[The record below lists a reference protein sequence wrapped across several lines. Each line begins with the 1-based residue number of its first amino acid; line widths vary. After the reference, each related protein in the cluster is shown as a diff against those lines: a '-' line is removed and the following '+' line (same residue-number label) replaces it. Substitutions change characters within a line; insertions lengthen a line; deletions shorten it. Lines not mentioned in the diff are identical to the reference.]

1 MAVYLAVPLK
11 KTSEVDL
18 IKPLANVISTYYST
32 ADEQSNYNEAL
43 TELNKLRMNATW
55 RTLDK
60 HESSL
65 DIMYRY
71 YDQLTSLESKC
82 PPSDIQIPFKWKD
95 AFDKGGFFSGTA
107 SLTLTS
113 LSYEKLCILFNIAA
127 MQSQIAAGMCTDIS
141 DDEGLKTCA
150 KYFQQASGIFQMM
163 KHSAPNVHHDLTPDL
178 EADTVSALQAL
189 MLAQAQE
196 SFFRKAAADK
206 MKDMIIAKVAAQCEE
221 LYADAAKQMGR
232 DSLKNMWDREWL
244 PIVASKQAAFGA
256 IAQYHQALLCHA
268 NKNVGEEL
276 ARLQHAIELMK
287 TAESQAGVSFSF
299 RDEAKK
305 ISLLYEDVKKD
316 NDFIYHARVPE
327 IRGLPPIGKAVLA
340 KPLPVP
346 EKFSPSGQD
355 LFSALLPVSVSQA
368 VQKFEVRKTEIVNG
382 EIARLRQQT
391 QYLNGVLASLNLPA
405 ALEDTTGHSLP
416 PSIRDK
422 AEAVRAKGGIQAI
435 RKLISELPVLLERNR
450 EILAE
455 GERLLQEEQDSDRE
469 LRAQFKERW
478 TRSPSEK
485 LNEPLRNS
493 LAKYKEI
500 MRVATD
506 ADKTVQEKFQK
517 HQRNIEL
524 LSASDAELQSGIP
537 SGNPTATN
545 SPCVQ
550 RLKQLMEEVET
561 IKAEREA
568 IEAELKSSTVDMR
581 PKFLSAL
588 TEDGGINEQALSVE
602 MLGESLG
609 PLQKQVAD
617 SLAREQQLVQ
627 SIQAANAEFCQEKQG
642 HGGNN
647 REAVLM
653 ELAAAYDMYMEL
665 TANLE
670 EGTKFYN
677 DLTQILLA
685 FQNKI
690 SDFCFA
696 RKTEKEELMKH
707 LQQSIV
713 NKPAQPTP
721 TPPTHYGGGGA
732 AAGKTPPPRPPPPV
746 TTSSGPT
753 MGGGGAAPPYPLQAP
768 QGMPQPQVAYPGY
781 PQYPGYTPY
790 PAVPMPTVYNPYAQQ
805 QAYSGGPGGVPQ
817 QYQPYP
823 QYPPHQPQY
832 PAYPYPRQPQ

>member
-18 IKPLANVISTYYST
+18 VKPLANVISTYYST

-141 DDEGLKTCA
+141 DDESLKTCA

-178 EADTVSALQAL
+178 EADTVGALQAL

-196 SFFRKAAADK
+196 SFFRKAAAGK

-232 DSLKNMWDREWL
+232 DSLKSMWDREWL
-244 PIVASKQAAFGA
+244 PIVVSKQAAFGA

-299 RDEAKK
+299 RDEVKK
-305 ISLLYEDVKKD
+305 ITLLYEDVKKD
-316 NDFIYHARVPE
+316 NDFIYHARVPD
-327 IRGLPPIGKAVLA
+327 IRSLPAIGKAVLA

-346 EKFSPSGQD
+346 DKFSTSGHD
-355 LFSALLPVSVSQA
+355 LFGALLPVSVSQA

-455 GERLLQEEQDSDRE
+455 GERLLQEEQDSDQE

-478 TRSPSEK
+478 TRSPSQK

-506 ADKTVQEKFQK
+506 ADKTVQEKFHK

-581 PKFLSAL
+581 PKFLAAL

-602 MLGESLG
+602 MLGETLG

-617 SLAREQQLVQ
+617 SLAKEQQVVQ

-642 HGGNN
+642 QGGNN

-653 ELAAAYDMYMEL
+653 ELAAAFDMYMEL

-721 TPPTHYGGGGA
+721 TPPTHYGGGA

-746 TTSSGPT
+746 TTSSGPS
-753 MGGGGAAPPYPLQAP
+753 MGGGGGAGAAPPYPLQAP

-805 QAYSGGPGGVPQ
+805 GYPGAAGVPQ

-823 QYPPHQPQY
+823 QYPPHQQQY

>member
-1 MAVYLAVPLK
+1 MTANYLAVPLK
-11 KTSEVDL
+11 KTSEVDI
-18 IKPLANVISTYYST
+18 IKPLANVISAYYST
-32 ADEQSNYNEAL
+32 ADDPSNYNEAL

-71 YDQLTSLESKC
+71 YDQLTSLESKV
-82 PPSDIQIPFKWKD
+82 PPNDIQIPFKWKD

-107 SLTLTS
+107 SLTLSS

-127 MQSQIAAGMCTDIS
+127 MQSQIAAGMGADIS

-150 KYFQQASGIFQMM
+150 KYFQQASGIFQQM
-163 KHSAPNVHHDLTPDL
+163 KHCAPNVHHDLTPDL

-196 SFFRKAAADK
+196 SFFRKATADK
-206 MKDMIIAKVAAQCEE
+206 MKDMIIAKVASQCEE
-221 LYADAAKQMGR
+221 LYGDAAKQMGR
-232 DSLKNMWDREWL
+232 DSLKSIWDREWL
-244 PIVASKQAAFGA
+244 PIVVSKQAAFGA

-276 ARLQHAIELMK
+276 ARLQHAMDLMK
-287 TAESQAGVSFSF
+287 TSEAQAGPSFSF
-299 RDEAKK
+299 RDEVKK
-305 ISLLYEDVKKD
+305 ISLMYEDVKKD

-327 IRGLPPIGKAVLA
+327 IRSLSAIGKAVLA

-346 EKFSPSGQD
+346 EKFSTSGQD
-355 LFSALLPVSVSQA
+355 LFGALLPVSVSQA

-391 QYLNGVLASLNLPA
+391 QFLNGVLASMNLPA
-405 ALEDTTGHSLP
+405 ALEDTTGNSLP

-435 RKLISELPVLLERNR
+435 RKLISDLPVLLERNR
-450 EILAE
+450 EILNE
-455 GERLLQEEQDSDRE
+455 GERLLKEEEESDRE
-469 LRAQFKERW
+469 LRAQFRERW

-493 LAKYKEI
+493 LTKYKEI
-500 MRVATD
+500 MRVATE

-517 HQRNIEL
+517 HQRHIEL
-524 LSASDAELQSGIP
+524 LSASDGELQNGIP
-537 SGNPTATN
+537 SGNPTASN

-550 RLKQLMEEVET
+550 RLRQLMEEVET

-568 IEAELKSSTVDMR
+568 IESELKSSTLDMK
-581 PKFLSAL
+581 PKFLAAL
-588 TEDGGINEQALSVE
+588 TQDGSINEQALSVE
-602 MLGESLG
+602 MLGEAYG
-609 PLQKQVAD
+609 PLQKQVSESIAK
-617 SLAREQQLVQ
+617 EQQVVQ

-642 HGGNN
+642 SGGNN
-647 REAVLM
+647 REDVLKD
-653 ELAAAYDMYMEL
+653 LAAAHDMYMEL

-713 NKPAQPTP
+713 NKPAQSAP
-721 TPPTHYGGGGA
+721 TPPSYAGGSA
-732 AAGKTPPPRPPPPV
+732 VSRTPPPRPPPPV
-746 TTSSGPT
+746 TTSSSAT
-753 MGGGGAAPPYPLQAP
+753 MGGGGAGAPPYPLHGP

-790 PAVPMPTVYNPYAQQ
+790 PAVPMPTVYNPYAQP
-805 QAYSGGPGGVPQ
+805 AYPGGGAVPQ

-823 QYPPHQPQY
+823 QYPPAQHQY